1 MAKGLIP
8 RGLRVR
14 IMPSFVVED
23 IPFKTK
29 WEEACNLCSKSF
41 IELLIGNNKK
51 SMDKLDS
58 EIESTRKKLFETL
71 TSAEME
77 TLNKDIE
84 NQFVIWEKEVK
95 DIKMRKFQR
104 DLQDF
109 NDGTVYRWQQTT
121 SRSRDITRSSSL
133 SSVSSREEEGGV
145 RTGTRL
151 YNLRHNSNRRRG
163 NNYKRKDK
171 YMDSPST
178 SKLQVINLSDVA
190 LTEPQ
195 IEVLSLGLSF
205 SPTASFDLF
214 SVMKDLNLFARK
226 LVLKKLHEKS
236 NFGEEWTE
244 QELETINILE
254 DLSNEQ
260 DTSVSMRKFVPP
272 IPKKFPPLNLY
283 PNIELFVKMVSN
295 ELQKISSTL
304 RNDNLTK
311 SQRKA
316 LKELK
321 GLKQLVIKPADKG
334 GNVVV
339 WPTKQYE
346 KEALRQLRDPVCYK
360 RLTYNPTS
368 IYLDE
373 LQEILEQA
381 FVNGTIT
388 KQLRD
393 NLIPAYPRMSC
404 IYFIPKI
411 HKNQINPPG
420 RPIVSGNGSLCE
432 TVCKYLDF
440 HLKPLVYTLPSY
452 IRDTGDFL
460 SKIEG
465 IPLENDIW
473 FVTLD
478 VESLYTSIHHND
490 GIRAVRTFLAMTEYS
505 TELIEFLIILL
516 EFSLTHNFFI
526 FKEIIYLQNQGTAMG
541 AAFAPSYANL
551 FLGAWERNIFFSRP
565 IAFIEKVLFW
575 VRFIDDIF
583 LIWQGTEQDLL
594 AFLDILNDNEIN
606 VRLTCKYSQTSVEF
620 LDVLVNRGMNDQ
632 IETNVHRKETAVNS
646 LLHASSSHPKPLI
659 NGIPTG
665 QFLRIKRIC
674 SNNDSFKAQAE
685 ALSTRFVNR
694 GYSKRCIKRGWKKA
708 NSTRREDL
716 LQPRIKSQV
725 DSKVRF
731 ISTYSDKWPNVKQA
745 LNKYWPMLTT
755 DRTLTKYLSEQ
766 PSITYRRSHNLKDLL
781 VHSYH
786 TGQTPG
792 KTFGS
797 RGPKWGFYPCNDC
810 IACPNMLQACSFQSS
825 DGKHTYTITQ
835 NITCNSIGVVYY
847 AVCPC
852 GKIYVGLTSR
862 PLKIRVREHY
872 RDIMNSKDVADDATL
887 KPVPRHFK
895 RRHNSNAKLLKVI
908 GIDKVYIDQRG
919 GGEWTCRVR
928 RWFEETSH
936 PDQSNGSAA
945 TQPRQLVAAGY
956 GYIKSTRRM
965 RPYTTIPLEEAI
977 AKRALGSYC

>member
-1 MAKGLIP
+1 
-8 RGLRVR
+8 
-14 IMPSFVVED
+14 MPSFVVED

-121 SRSRDITRSSSL
+121 SRSRNITRSSSL

-178 SKLQVINLSDVA
+178 SKLQVINLSDVV

-260 DTSVSMRKFVPP
+260 DTS
-272 IPKKFPPLNLY
+272 
-283 PNIELFVKMVSN
+283 
-295 ELQKISSTL
+295 
-304 RNDNLTK
+304 
-311 SQRKA
+311 
-316 LKELK
+316 
-321 GLKQLVIKPADKG
+321 
-334 GNVVV
+334 
-339 WPTKQYE
+339 
-346 KEALRQLRDPVCYK
+346 
-360 RLTYNPTS
+360 
-368 IYLDE
+368 
-373 LQEILEQA
+373 
-381 FVNGTIT
+381 
-388 KQLRD
+388 
-393 NLIPAYPRMSC
+393 
-404 IYFIPKI
+404 
-411 HKNQINPPG
+411 
-420 RPIVSGNGSLCE
+420 
-432 TVCKYLDF
+432 
-440 HLKPLVYTLPSY
+440 
-452 IRDTGDFL
+452 
-460 SKIEG
+460 
-465 IPLENDIW
+465 
-473 FVTLD
+473 
-478 VESLYTSIHHND
+478 
-490 GIRAVRTFLAMTEYS
+490 
-505 TELIEFLIILL
+505 
-516 EFSLTHNFFI
+516 
-526 FKEIIYLQNQGTAMG
+526 
-541 AAFAPSYANL
+541 
-551 FLGAWERNIFFSRP
+551 
-565 IAFIEKVLFW
+565 
-575 VRFIDDIF
+575 
-583 LIWQGTEQDLL
+583 GTEQDLL

-792 KTFGS
+792 KTFG
-797 RGPKWGFYPCNDC
+797 
-810 IACPNMLQACSFQSS
+810 
-825 DGKHTYTITQ
+825 
-835 NITCNSIGVVYY
+835 
-847 AVCPC
+847 
-852 GKIYVGLTSR
+852 
-862 PLKIRVREHY
+862 
-872 RDIMNSKDVADDATL
+872 
-887 KPVPRHFK
+887 
-895 RRHNSNAKLLKVI
+895 
-908 GIDKVYIDQRG
+908 
-919 GGEWTCRVR
+919 
-928 RWFEETSH
+928 
-936 PDQSNGSAA
+936 
-945 TQPRQLVAAGY
+945 
-956 GYIKSTRRM
+956 
-965 RPYTTIPLEEAI
+965 
-977 AKRALGSYC
+977 